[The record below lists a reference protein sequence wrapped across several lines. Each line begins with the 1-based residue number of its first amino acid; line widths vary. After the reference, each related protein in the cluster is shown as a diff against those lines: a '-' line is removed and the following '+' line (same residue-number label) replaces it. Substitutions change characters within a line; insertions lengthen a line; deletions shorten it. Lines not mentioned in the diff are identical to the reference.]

1 MRLWRN
7 WQTRYFEGVVISGRV
22 GSSPTNRTT
31 YRGMAQ
37 FGRAPGLGP
46 GGRRFESCCSDHQKN
61 KGCRIWCI
69 SSKRQPI
76 FVHTYILRQE
86 RGLAGLRSYLLYK
99 KGLPTNLLVRQPL
112 FIYFRSALA
121 LSSKISFTS
130 FSFRPLSRIASTEA
144 FWLTQGLSLPKS
156 ILSAPWCRTKQQ
168 NFSLDKCSILLPEW

>member
-1 MRLWRN
+1 MLYNSPCCENNVEFGAWLSLVEHLA
-7 WQTRYFEGVVISGRV
+7 WDQGVA
-22 GSSPTNRTT
+22 GSNPAAPTIK
-31 YRGMAQ
+31 
-37 FGRAPGLGP
+37 
-46 GGRRFESCCSDHQKN
+46 KN

-76 FVHTYILRQE
+76 FVQINNCCVKYFVC
-86 RGLAGLRSYLLYK
+86 AYLYFTPRAWSCGTAFLSFVQK
-99 KGLPTNLLVRQPL
+99 RLPTNLLVRQPL
-112 FIYFRSALA
+112 FIYFRSAFA

-156 ILSAPWCRTKQQ
+156 ILSAPWCRTKRQ